1 MNKMKEIKLTSI
13 QYMLP
18 PDELAYELGLIPT
31 PKEIEKNKIISYL
44 LLGGL
49 ATLSIGFIVYTL
61 YQDQK
66 KIKVKN

>member
-1 MNKMKEIKLTSI
+1 MKEIKLTSI

-61 YQDQK
+61 YQDGKENKSK
-66 KIKVKN
+66 KLA

>member
-1 MNKMKEIKLTSI
+1 MKEIKLTSI

-44 LLGGL
+44 LLGCL
-49 ATLSIGFIVYTL
+49 ATLYSL
-61 YQDQK
+61 HQQEKEK
-66 KIKVKN
+66 KRRKIA

>member
-1 MNKMKEIKLTSI
+1 
-13 QYMLP
+13 MLP

-61 YQDQK
+61 YQDEKENKSK
-66 KIKVKN
+66 KLA

>member
-1 MNKMKEIKLTSI
+1 MKEIKLTSI

-31 PKEIEKNKIISYL
+31 PKEIEKYKIMSYL

-61 YQDQK
+61 YQDEKENKSK
-66 KIKVKN
+66 KLA

>member
-1 MNKMKEIKLTSI
+1 MKEIKLTSI

-61 YQDQK
+61 YQDEKENKSK
-66 KIKVKN
+66 KLA

>member
-1 MNKMKEIKLTSI
+1 MKEIKLTSI

-49 ATLSIGFIVYTL
+49 ATLSLGFIVYTL
-61 YQDQK
+61 HQDEKENKSK
-66 KIKVKN
+66 KLA

>member
-1 MNKMKEIKLTSI
+1 MKEIKLTSI

-61 YQDQK
+61 YQDEKENKSK
-66 KIKVKN
+66 KIA

>member
-1 MNKMKEIKLTSI
+1 MKEIKLTSI

-44 LLGGL
+44 LLGSL
-49 ATLSIGFIVYTL
+49 ATLFIGITL
-61 YQDQK
+61 YSLHQQGREK
-66 KIKVKN
+66 KEEK